1 MQVQIPQLAEDS
13 MTVSSLPTSRSS
25 NHPATLLSI
34 VVATAVPLGLAVTV
48 AALTVLVGPGA

>member
-1 MQVQIPQLAEDS
+1 MPQLAEDS

-25 NHPATLLSI
+25 NRPATLLSI